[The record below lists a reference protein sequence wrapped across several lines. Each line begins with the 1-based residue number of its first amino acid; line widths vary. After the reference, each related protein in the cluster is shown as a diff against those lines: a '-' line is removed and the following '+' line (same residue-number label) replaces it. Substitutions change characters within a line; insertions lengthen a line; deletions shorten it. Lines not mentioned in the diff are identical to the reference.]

1 MTTAIYALS
10 GDPITYGHIDIITRS
25 AKLFDKLIVAL
36 GINANK
42 KYLLSPE
49 ERISVA
55 KQSLIFLPNV
65 EVLFFE
71 GLLVDFAYEQH
82 ADAIIRG
89 IRNSVDFNYEQG
101 IEQVNGTQS
110 QMETLLMFSKS
121 KMSHIS
127 SSNVKALQQENGFI
141 HEYVPLPV
149 KKMMELKISNQVV
162 FGVTGIMGAGK
173 SYVGERLVELSK
185 ELNAKDPTKPLVHN
199 IELDK
204 LAHIIFTSDKPAYSH
219 IRKKIEEHF
228 GTIDRKEIGMIAFG
242 DENDHSHVDFLNEIF
257 EEPVMVL
264 LRKEIRDKKGIVL
277 INSAI
282 LVESNLLAT
291 CNNHVILVDADKE
304 IRHER
309 LKTLRNIDPV
319 HAENR
324 IKYMKSHGAKKSF
337 IKKAIETSNFG
348 ELVKFENTNASDEDF
363 MSLYETL
370 AKHYK

>member
-1 MTTAIYALS
+1 
-10 GDPITYGHIDIITRS
+10 
-25 AKLFDKLIVAL
+25 
-36 GINANK
+36 
-42 KYLLSPE
+42 
-49 ERISVA
+49 
-55 KQSLIFLPNV
+55 
-65 EVLFFE
+65 
-71 GLLVDFAYEQH
+71 
-82 ADAIIRG
+82 
-89 IRNSVDFNYEQG
+89 
-101 IEQVNGTQS
+101 
-110 QMETLLMFSKS
+110 
-121 KMSHIS
+121 
-127 SSNVKALQQENGFI
+127 
-141 HEYVPLPV
+141 
-149 KKMMELKISNQVV
+149 
-162 FGVTGIMGAGK
+162 
-173 SYVGERLVELSK
+173 
-185 ELNAKDPTKPLVHN
+185 
-199 IELDK
+199 
-204 LAHIIFTSDKPAYSH
+204 
-219 IRKKIEEHF
+219 
-228 GTIDRKEIGMIAFG
+228 MIAFG